1 MKRIKLVKIKQL
13 IIAAKFCQ
21 INGCALSTMQLILKK
36 YKIYNT
42 KCLIQNIYK
51 IPSYKSTVL

>member
-1 MKRIKLVKIKQL
+1 MKRVKLVKIKQL
-13 IIAAKFCQ
+13 IITAKNCQ

-42 KCLIQNIYK
+42 KYVIQN
-51 IPSYKSTVL
+51 T

>member
-21 INGCALSTMQLILKK
+21 INGCALSTMQFILKK
-36 YKIYNT
+36 YKIYT
-42 KCLIQNIYK
+42 KYHHINQLYYNHDLK
-51 IPSYKSTVL
+51 